1 MTKERASDM
10 KTANPTFS
18 RIAKGLV
25 PALAL
30 VLVLPLPAQTATP
43 KDPKS
48 PVAGIPDGRG
58 PTGPV
63 TLKIVSPKG
72 DEVIAIPPAEAGQPA
87 ATGAPVEVRVELTG
101 YETFQDPAT
110 KAGQYVALVIDNI
123 STTFAYYDVT
133 KPWVFKKIAK
143 GTHMLRAFPV
153 RPWSESLKDDAAFA
167 SVTFH
172 VGEKDGKN
180 LNEAGAP
187 ILTVISPRGKVK
199 GEAGR
204 ILLDF
209 NVAGCPVAEKGSVP
223 DSCRVRYKV
232 DTQPEVTLS
241 KKEAVWLENVTPGKH
256 AWVVGLTREDK
267 IVPGPYTLAQGSFEV
282 ESLVNPAAPAAA
294 PPAKATGQ

>member
-1 MTKERASDM
+1 MKLTPIRLSKAFVLGLTVVLLQPAS
-10 KTANPTFS
+10 
-18 RIAKGLV
+18 
-25 PALAL
+25 
-30 VLVLPLPAQTATP
+30 AQTATP

-48 PVAGIPDGRG
+48 PVVGLPDGRG
-58 PTGPV
+58 PSGPV
-63 TLKIVSPKG
+63 ALKIVSPKA
-72 DEVIAIPPAEAGQPA
+72 DELIAIPPADAGQPA
-87 ATGAPVEVRVELTG
+87 SIGAPVEVRVELTG

-133 KPWVFKKIAK
+133 KPWVFKKIPK
-143 GTHMLRAFPV
+143 GTHTLRAFPV
-153 RPWSESLKDDAAFA
+153 RPWGESLKDDAAFA

-180 LNEAGAP
+180 VNEAGAP

-204 ILLDF
+204 VLLDF
-209 NVAGCPVAEKGSVP
+209 NVTGCLVAEKVAAP

-232 DTQPEVTLS
+232 DTEKEVTLS
-241 KKEAVWLENVTPGKH
+241 KEEAVWLEKVTPGKH
-256 AWVVGLTREDK
+256 AWVVGLTRDDK
-267 IVPGPYTLAQGSFEV
+267 IVPGTYTLAQGSFEM
-282 ESLVNPAAPAAA
+282 ESLVNPAAPASA